1 MIIKV
6 KGVIDVSK
14 VVIDPNDLAVPVIVE
29 LTYSTIPGDIH
40 KFTINFSTTGAKSVT
55 LTKKI
60 GNNDATDCDV
70 TDKNSWTDD
79 LENDNITFTLK
90 VTNKN
95 GTLEKEIV
103 VGGRPS
109 VVTLYDLSAMFDVR
123 RVAGALNKIDVTIQI
138 SNTND
143 FTPDKVTAIKLYYQ
157 KTGAEAWNS
166 IDIITGGST
175 LVRNADQSIKEY
187 SFTRTELTIQRED
200 TGGDFCFY
208 LKINVKGF
216 KEFESQRKCIFFEA
230 IQRQPPT
237 VISQTF
243 PEAEIVDERPAG
255 LRYEIKIKFS
265 EAFCIKRNTTFTT
278 GGDPFY
284 DSKEQIFL
292 DEREVPGL
300 SLRQSPYLF
309 ELDKPGDRTED
320 QKQET
325 KGYLYPACVFEIL
338 PCILVSAPS
347 QKPENKS
354 VVLFWKINDDFF
366 DYTFFLDQV
375 RVKTELLK
383 VKVQHRDSNGIYQD
397 LTGEITLTQEQHY
410 NPKSN
415 KFVLR
420 ILYQDILSGST
431 DLFNKIK
438 EEDNYSDNLRIL
450 IVAHKVICTGA
461 PGPKDRVS
469 GEFDFDK
476 LLMPHEW
483 KYICYD
489 KFVGASAA
497 ARISDKLSFSLRSPY
512 LRGIRVPEKGFAC
525 YDELTSLTETT
536 SDAGTT
542 VIKIFDFK
550 IFYKLSSATEVF
562 YLDPII
568 KGTINSIELPSLPD
582 DVFLTPPVL
591 TIAPPNL
598 AVSGEAGYQ
607 QAEGIVN
614 LDEYGKISSVE
625 LTVLGQGYSQ
635 YKYGHQRIQSES
647 DIVPLAVFADY
658 CFENYNLNI
667 NREFLNIKN
676 LSFDRDNLKASLNF
690 GVRLSSVAG
699 DAAAAEAANRLSAEQ
714 KRDVSEYL
722 EKNVIEDVNIEGNPL
737 GPYIVV
743 SAEES
748 FTKPLDVIWAIVSKL
763 YSENRSSALADLSI
777 RNQDVDPSASEIDQV
792 FVD

>member
-40 KFTINFSTTGAKSVT
+40 KFTINFSITGAESAT

-60 GNNDATDCDV
+60 GNNDATVYNV
-70 TDKNSWTDD
+70 TGEHGWTGKF
-79 LENDNITFTLK
+79 ENDSTTFTLK
-90 VTNKN
+90 ATNKN
-95 GTLEKEIV
+95 GTSEREIV

-243 PEAEIVDERPAG
+243 PEAEIVDDKNPAG
-255 LRYEIKIKFS
+255 LRYEIKVKFS
-265 EAFCIKRNTTFTT
+265 EAFHIRRNTRFKGTLEYS
-278 GGDPFY
+278 Y

-300 SLRQSPYLF
+300 NLSKSPYSF
-309 ELDKPGDRTED
+309 SVDKE
-320 QKQET
+320 QEEET
-325 KGYLYPACVFEIL
+325 KGYLYPASVSEIL
-338 PCILVSAPS
+338 PCILIFKNTSGS
-347 QKPENKS
+347 KTEKII
-354 VVLFWKINDDFF
+354 LFWKINDDFF
-366 DYTFFLDQV
+366 DYTFFRDEVRIKTTSLIVKIQYWDDKFQETYLDI
-375 RVKTELLK
+375 TNNI
-383 VKVQHRDSNGIYQD
+383 S
-397 LTGEITLTQEQHY
+397 LTKEKHY

-450 IVAHKVICTGA
+450 IIEHKVICTGA
-461 PGPKDRVS
+461 PESS

-536 SDAGTT
+536 RDAGTT

-582 DVFLTPPVL
+582 DVFLIPPVL
-591 TIAPPNL
+591 TIDPPNL
-598 AVSGEAGYQ
+598 VAKGEVGYQ

-737 GPYIVV
+737 GPYVVV

-748 FTKPLDVIWAIVSKL
+748 STKPLDVIWAIVSKL